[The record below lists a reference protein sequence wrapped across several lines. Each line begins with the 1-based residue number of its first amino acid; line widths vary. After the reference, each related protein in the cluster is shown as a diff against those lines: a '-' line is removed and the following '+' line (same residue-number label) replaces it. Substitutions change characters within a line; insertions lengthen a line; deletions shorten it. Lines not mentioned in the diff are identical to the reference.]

1 MRNPLIALVATAA
14 LLAACSGEQADA
26 GIEAASENEQ
36 SFTAIQN
43 ESAENSKLQDLKSL
57 PEFTVIDEE
66 IGSDSLE
73 AELVSDNPGER
84 VLLLNKDGDEFK
96 SIFVKETK
104 RLKIIDIDGEG
115 LIFNDILDIRN

>member
-1 MRNPLIALVATAA
+1 MHKPLLALMATAA
-14 LLAACSGEQADA
+14 LLAACSEERADA
-26 GIEAASENEQ
+26 GTESASENEQ
-36 SFTAIQN
+36 SFTTIKD

-73 AELVSDNPGER
+73 AELASDNPGER

-104 RLKIIDIDGEG
+104 RLKIIDIDGKG
-115 LIFNDILDIRN
+115 LIFNDILDVR

>member
-1 MRNPLIALVATAA
+1 MHKPLLTLLASAA
-14 LLAACSGEQADA
+14 LLTACSGEQANA
-26 GIEAASENEQ
+26 GNEAALENEQ
-36 SFTAIQN
+36 SFTAIKDV
-43 ESAENSKLQDLKSL
+43 SPENAKLQDLESL

-73 AELVSDNPGER
+73 AEFVSDNSGER

-104 RLKIIDIDGEG
+104 RLKLIDIDGEG
-115 LIFNDILDIRN
+115 LIFNDILDVR

>member
-1 MRNPLIALVATAA
+1 MRKSLLALTATAT

-26 GIEAASENEQ
+26 GNEAASENEQ
-36 SFTAIQN
+36 SFTAIKDGST
-43 ESAENSKLQDLKSL
+43 EISKLQKLESL
-57 PEFTVIDEE
+57 PEFTVIDEK

-73 AELVSDNPGER
+73 AQLVSDNPGER

-115 LIFNDILDIRN
+115 LIFNDILDVR

>member
-1 MRNPLIALVATAA
+1 MHKPLLALMATVA

-26 GIEAASENEQ
+26 GNEAASENEQ
-36 SFTAIQN
+36 SFTAIKD
-43 ESAENSKLQDLKSL
+43 ESAENSKPQDLESL

-66 IGSDSLE
+66 IGSNSLE
-73 AELVSDNPGER
+73 AKLVSDNPGER
-84 VLLLNKDGDEFK
+84 VLLLNKGGDEFK

-115 LIFNDILDIRN
+115 LIFNDILEVR